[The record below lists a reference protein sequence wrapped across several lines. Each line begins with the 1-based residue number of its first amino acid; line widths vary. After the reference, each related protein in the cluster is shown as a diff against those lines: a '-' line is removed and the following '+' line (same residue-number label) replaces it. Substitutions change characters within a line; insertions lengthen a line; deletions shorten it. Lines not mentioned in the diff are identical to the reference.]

1 MQPNLSLALN
11 LPPEGA
17 LRYFDSLNL
26 PLPANA
32 GEAIAQTAAKARS
45 IAGIYQ
51 QEIVGDLLNS
61 LRQSAAEGTP
71 FATWRKNALAMLRE
85 RGLALDK
92 AGDMVQQS
100 TGEVVG
106 TGLTRHRLQ
115 TIFQTQMTN
124 ARMASLW
131 QKLQENKD
139 ARPYL
144 QYSAINDARTRP
156 AHRALDNV
164 VYPIDD
170 PFWDYFYPP
179 NGFRC
184 RCYVMA
190 LAPRDVARAGLT
202 VSHSSPEQFSEMVI
216 TNRKGQSHTRTR
228 ITLADGR
235 SFTPDKGFDNN
246 VGKNHLAQLGQL
258 QMERAVD
265 LPPRLASMAAGEAL
279 KDERLRKAVSDY
291 LTQAYQMLRTQNR
304 PTNQPIFVGAL
315 PLTILDAMAA
325 ANLRQPEN
333 ALIASSDSLLRHAL
347 RDVKAGVGK
356 TLPEDFWA
364 NIADHLRE
372 PEAVYYDEKGAL
384 LYFYSDP
391 NDKNKLYKV
400 VLTLDYDGFKRSKN
414 PNNGQRENLILN
426 ALDTGTKIDRSGM
439 QWGSYTHISGKK
451 F

>member
-32 GEAIAQTAAKARS
+32 GEAIAQAAAKARS
-45 IAGIYQ
+45 IAGIQQ
-51 QEIVGDLLNS
+51 QEIVGDLFNG

-190 LAPRDVARAGLT
+190 LAPRDVVRAGLT

-228 ITLADGR
+228 ITLDDGR
-235 SFTPDKGFDNN
+235 SFTPDRGFDHN
-246 VGKNHLAQLGQL
+246 VGKSHLAQLGQL

-265 LPPRLASMAAGEAL
+265 LPPRLASMAVGEAL
-279 KDERLRKAVSDY
+279 KDPAFSQAIAQQFRERFDY
-291 LTQAYQMLRTQNR
+291 LQNHFGSNQMLHIGVLSPSVLDALDKRGLMPQSAVISMGDADITHAMREGKIARGQ
-304 PTNQPIFVGAL
+304 AL
-315 PLTILDAMAA
+315 PD
-325 ANLRQPEN
+325 
-333 ALIASSDSLLRHAL
+333 
-347 RDVKAGVGK
+347 DV
-356 TLPEDFWA
+356 
-364 NIADHLRE
+364 LRE
-372 PEAVYYDEKGAL
+372 IPTLLQNPDAVYLQTNKNKPVLWFVYETEKGKLVLLLDRADKKSQRKMNIVITGGKIFSWNASLKQHELIWGKAL
-384 LYFYSDP
+384 ED
-391 NDKNKLYKV
+391 
-400 VLTLDYDGFKRSKN
+400 
-414 PNNGQRENLILN
+414 
-426 ALDTGTKIDRSGM
+426 
-439 QWGSYTHISGKK
+439 
-451 F
+451 

>member
-51 QEIVGDLLNS
+51 QEIVADLLNS

-71 FATWRKNALAMLRE
+71 FATWRKNAMVMLRE

-184 RCYVMA
+184 RCHVMA

-265 LPPRLASMAAGEAL
+265 LPPRLASMAVGEAL
-279 KDERLRKAVSDY
+279 KDPAFSQAIAQQFRERFDY
-291 LTQAYQMLRTQNR
+291 LQNHFGSNQMLHIGVLSPSVLDALDKRGLMPQSAVISMGDADITHAMREGKIARGQ
-304 PTNQPIFVGAL
+304 AL
-315 PLTILDAMAA
+315 PD
-325 ANLRQPEN
+325 
-333 ALIASSDSLLRHAL
+333 DAL
-347 RDVKAGVGK
+347 REIP
-356 TLPEDFWA
+356 TLLQNPD
-364 NIADHLRE
+364 
-372 PEAVYYDEKGAL
+372 AVYLQTNKNKPVLWFVYETEKGKLVLLLDRADKKSQRKMNIVITGGKIFSWNASLKQHELIWGKAL
-384 LYFYSDP
+384 ED
-391 NDKNKLYKV
+391 
-400 VLTLDYDGFKRSKN
+400 
-414 PNNGQRENLILN
+414 
-426 ALDTGTKIDRSGM
+426 
-439 QWGSYTHISGKK
+439 
-451 F
+451 

>member
-184 RCYVMA
+184 RCHVMA

-265 LPPRLASMAAGEAL
+265 LPPRLASMAVGEAL
-279 KDERLRKAVSDY
+279 KDPAFSQAIAQQFRERFDY
-291 LTQAYQMLRTQNR
+291 LQNHFGSNQMLHIGVLSPSVLDALDKRGLMPQSAVISMGDADITHAMREGKIARGQ
-304 PTNQPIFVGAL
+304 AL
-315 PLTILDAMAA
+315 PD
-325 ANLRQPEN
+325 
-333 ALIASSDSLLRHAL
+333 
-347 RDVKAGVGK
+347 DV
-356 TLPEDFWA
+356 
-364 NIADHLRE
+364 LRE
-372 PEAVYYDEKGAL
+372 IPTLLQNPDAVYLQTNKNKPVLWFVYETEKGKLVLLLDRADKKSQRKMNIVITGGKIFSWNASLKQHELIWGKAL
-384 LYFYSDP
+384 ED
-391 NDKNKLYKV
+391 
-400 VLTLDYDGFKRSKN
+400 
-414 PNNGQRENLILN
+414 
-426 ALDTGTKIDRSGM
+426 
-439 QWGSYTHISGKK
+439 
-451 F
+451 

>member
-32 GEAIAQTAAKARS
+32 GEAIAQAAAKARS
-45 IAGIYQ
+45 IAGIQQ
-51 QEIVGDLLNS
+51 QEIVGDLFNG

-184 RCYVMA
+184 RCHVMA

-265 LPPRLASMAAGEAL
+265 LPPRLASMAVGEAL
-279 KDERLRKAVSDY
+279 KDPAFSQAIAQQFRERFDY
-291 LTQAYQMLRTQNR
+291 LQNHFGSNQMLHIGVLSPSVLDALDKRGLMPQSAVISMGDADITHAMREGKIARGQ
-304 PTNQPIFVGAL
+304 AL
-315 PLTILDAMAA
+315 PD
-325 ANLRQPEN
+325 
-333 ALIASSDSLLRHAL
+333 
-347 RDVKAGVGK
+347 DV
-356 TLPEDFWA
+356 
-364 NIADHLRE
+364 LRE
-372 PEAVYYDEKGAL
+372 IPTLLQNPDAVYLQTNKNKPVLWFVYETEKGKLVLLLDRADKKSQRKMNIVITGGKIFSWNASLKQHELIWGKAL
-384 LYFYSDP
+384 ED
-391 NDKNKLYKV
+391 
-400 VLTLDYDGFKRSKN
+400 
-414 PNNGQRENLILN
+414 
-426 ALDTGTKIDRSGM
+426 
-439 QWGSYTHISGKK
+439 
-451 F
+451 

>member
-265 LPPRLASMAAGEAL
+265 LPPRLASMAVGEAL
-279 KDERLRKAVSDY
+279 KDPAFSQAIAQQFRERFDY
-291 LTQAYQMLRTQNR
+291 LQNHFGSNQMLHIGVLSPSVLDALDKRGLMPQSAVISMGDADITHAMREGKIARGQ
-304 PTNQPIFVGAL
+304 AL
-315 PLTILDAMAA
+315 PD
-325 ANLRQPEN
+325 
-333 ALIASSDSLLRHAL
+333 
-347 RDVKAGVGK
+347 DV
-356 TLPEDFWA
+356 
-364 NIADHLRE
+364 LRE
-372 PEAVYYDEKGAL
+372 IPTLLQNPDAVYLQTNKNKPVLWFVYETEKGKLVLLLDRADKKSQQKMNIVITGGKIFSWNASLKQHELIWGKAL
-384 LYFYSDP
+384 ED
-391 NDKNKLYKV
+391 
-400 VLTLDYDGFKRSKN
+400 
-414 PNNGQRENLILN
+414 
-426 ALDTGTKIDRSGM
+426 
-439 QWGSYTHISGKK
+439 
-451 F
+451 

>member
-51 QEIVGDLLNS
+51 QEIVADLLNS

-265 LPPRLASMAAGEAL
+265 LPPRLASMAVGEAL
-279 KDERLRKAVSDY
+279 KDPAFSQAIAQQFRERFDY
-291 LTQAYQMLRTQNR
+291 LQNHFGSNQMLHIGVLSPSVLDALDKRGLMPQSAVISMGDADITHAMREGKIARGQ
-304 PTNQPIFVGAL
+304 AL
-315 PLTILDAMAA
+315 PD
-325 ANLRQPEN
+325 
-333 ALIASSDSLLRHAL
+333 
-347 RDVKAGVGK
+347 DV
-356 TLPEDFWA
+356 
-364 NIADHLRE
+364 LRE
-372 PEAVYYDEKGAL
+372 IPTLLQNPDAVYLQTNKNKPVLWFVYETEKGKLVLLLDRADKKSQRKMNIVITGGKIFSWNASLKQHELIWGKAL
-384 LYFYSDP
+384 ED
-391 NDKNKLYKV
+391 
-400 VLTLDYDGFKRSKN
+400 
-414 PNNGQRENLILN
+414 
-426 ALDTGTKIDRSGM
+426 
-439 QWGSYTHISGKK
+439 
-451 F
+451 

>member
-32 GEAIAQTAAKARS
+32 GEAIAQAAAKARS
-45 IAGIYQ
+45 IAGIQQ
-51 QEIVGDLLNS
+51 QEIVGDLFNG

-265 LPPRLASMAAGEAL
+265 LPPRLASMAVGEAL
-279 KDERLRKAVSDY
+279 KDPAFSQAIAQQFRERFDY
-291 LTQAYQMLRTQNR
+291 LQNHFGSNQMLHIGVLSPSVLDALDKRGLMPQSAVISMGDADITHAMREGKIARGQ
-304 PTNQPIFVGAL
+304 AL
-315 PLTILDAMAA
+315 PD
-325 ANLRQPEN
+325 
-333 ALIASSDSLLRHAL
+333 
-347 RDVKAGVGK
+347 DV
-356 TLPEDFWA
+356 
-364 NIADHLRE
+364 LRE
-372 PEAVYYDEKGAL
+372 IPTLLQNPDAVYLQTNKNKPVLWFVYETEKGKLVLLLDRADKKSQRKMNIVITGGKIFSWNASLKQHELIWGKAL
-384 LYFYSDP
+384 ED
-391 NDKNKLYKV
+391 
-400 VLTLDYDGFKRSKN
+400 
-414 PNNGQRENLILN
+414 
-426 ALDTGTKIDRSGM
+426 
-439 QWGSYTHISGKK
+439 
-451 F
+451 

>member
-32 GEAIAQTAAKARS
+32 GEAIAQAAAKARS

-51 QEIVGDLLNS
+51 QEIVGDLFNG

-184 RCYVMA
+184 RCHVMA

-265 LPPRLASMAAGEAL
+265 LPPRLASMAVGEAL
-279 KDERLRKAVSDY
+279 KDPAFSQAIAQQFRERFDY
-291 LTQAYQMLRTQNR
+291 LQNHFGSNQMLHIGVLSPSVLDALDKRGLMPQSAVISMGDADITHAMREGKIARGQ
-304 PTNQPIFVGAL
+304 AL
-315 PLTILDAMAA
+315 PD
-325 ANLRQPEN
+325 
-333 ALIASSDSLLRHAL
+333 
-347 RDVKAGVGK
+347 DV
-356 TLPEDFWA
+356 
-364 NIADHLRE
+364 LRE
-372 PEAVYYDEKGAL
+372 IPTLLQNPDAVYLQTNKNKPVLWFVYETEKGKLVLLLDRADKKSQRKMNIVITGGKIFSWNASLKQHELIWGKAL
-384 LYFYSDP
+384 ED
-391 NDKNKLYKV
+391 
-400 VLTLDYDGFKRSKN
+400 
-414 PNNGQRENLILN
+414 
-426 ALDTGTKIDRSGM
+426 
-439 QWGSYTHISGKK
+439 
-451 F
+451 

>member
-51 QEIVGDLLNS
+51 QEIVADLLNS

-71 FATWRKNALAMLRE
+71 FATWRKNAMVMLRE

-184 RCYVMA
+184 RCHVMA

-265 LPPRLASMAAGEAL
+265 LPPRLASMAVGEAL
-279 KDERLRKAVSDY
+279 KDPAFSQAIAQQFRERFDY
-291 LTQAYQMLRTQNR
+291 LQNHFGSNQMLHIGVLSPSVLDALDKRGLMPQSAVISMGDADITHAMREGKIARGQ
-304 PTNQPIFVGAL
+304 AL
-315 PLTILDAMAA
+315 PD
-325 ANLRQPEN
+325 
-333 ALIASSDSLLRHAL
+333 
-347 RDVKAGVGK
+347 DV
-356 TLPEDFWA
+356 
-364 NIADHLRE
+364 LRE
-372 PEAVYYDEKGAL
+372 IPTLLQNPDVVYLQTNKNKPVLWFVYETEKGKLVLLLDRADKKSQRKMNIVITGGKIFSWNASLKQHELIWGTAL
-384 LYFYSDP
+384 ED
-391 NDKNKLYKV
+391 
-400 VLTLDYDGFKRSKN
+400 
-414 PNNGQRENLILN
+414 
-426 ALDTGTKIDRSGM
+426 
-439 QWGSYTHISGKK
+439 
-451 F
+451 

>member
-71 FATWRKNALAMLRE
+71 FATWRKNAMVMLRE

-164 VYPIDD
+164 VYHIDD

-190 LAPRDVARAGLT
+190 LAPRDVAREGLT
-202 VSHSSPEQFSEMVI
+202 VSQSRPEQFSEAVI

-228 ITLADGR
+228 ITLDDGR
-235 SFTPDKGFDNN
+235 SFTPDRGFDHN
-246 VGKNHLAQLGQL
+246 VGKSHLAQLGQL

-265 LPPRLASMAAGEAL
+265 LPPRLASIAVGEAL
-279 KDERLRKAVSDY
+279 KQPEIMKNLVAQSTALVQKVMMDKVARGQMLYVGVLPLPVLDELAKRQIEPQSAIIAMSDERVLHALRNNKSNPLPQTFWESLPEKLQEPEMVLLDDAQDRKALFFVYS
-291 LTQAYQMLRTQNR
+291 QAGGKEKLVVTLNYETKSRH
-304 PTNQPIFVGAL
+304 PITGKKEQIVVNIANTGA
-315 PLTILDAMAA
+315 
-325 ANLRQPEN
+325 
-333 ALIASSDSLLRHAL
+333 IASTQSQIDSLLHGF
-347 RDVKAGVGK
+347 DV
-356 TLPEDFWA
+356 LW
-364 NIADHLRE
+364 
-372 PEAVYYDEKGAL
+372 
-384 LYFYSDP
+384 
-391 NDKNKLYKV
+391 
-400 VLTLDYDGFKRSKN
+400 
-414 PNNGQRENLILN
+414 
-426 ALDTGTKIDRSGM
+426 
-439 QWGSYTHISGKK
+439 KK
-451 F
+451 P

>member
-51 QEIVGDLLNS
+51 QEIVADLLNS

-71 FATWRKNALAMLRE
+71 FATWRKNAMVMLRE

-106 TGLTRHRLQ
+106 TGLTRHRSQ

-184 RCYVMA
+184 RCHVMA

-265 LPPRLASMAAGEAL
+265 LPPRLASMAVGEAL
-279 KDERLRKAVSDY
+279 KDPAFSQAIAQQFRERFDY
-291 LTQAYQMLRTQNR
+291 LQNHFGSNQMLHIGVLSPSVLDALDKRGLMPQSAVISMGDADITHAMREGKIARGQ
-304 PTNQPIFVGAL
+304 AL
-315 PLTILDAMAA
+315 PD
-325 ANLRQPEN
+325 
-333 ALIASSDSLLRHAL
+333 
-347 RDVKAGVGK
+347 DV
-356 TLPEDFWA
+356 
-364 NIADHLRE
+364 LRE
-372 PEAVYYDEKGAL
+372 IPTLLQNPDAVYLQTNKNKPVLWFVYETEKGKLVLLLDRADKKSQRKMNIVITGGKIFSWNASLKQHELIWGKAL
-384 LYFYSDP
+384 ED
-391 NDKNKLYKV
+391 
-400 VLTLDYDGFKRSKN
+400 
-414 PNNGQRENLILN
+414 
-426 ALDTGTKIDRSGM
+426 
-439 QWGSYTHISGKK
+439 
-451 F
+451 

>member
-26 PLPANA
+26 PLPASA
-32 GEAIAQTAAKARS
+32 SEALAQATAKARS

-71 FATWRKNALAMLRE
+71 FATWRKNAMVMLRE

-144 QYSAINDARTRP
+144 QYSAINDERTRP
-156 AHRALDNV
+156 AHRALDDL

-184 RCYVMA
+184 RCHVIA

-265 LPPRLASMAAGEAL
+265 LPPRLASMAVGEAL
-279 KDERLRKAVSDY
+279 KDPAFSQAIAQQFRERFDY
-291 LTQAYQMLRTQNR
+291 LQNHFGSNQMLHIGVLSPSVLDALDKRGLMPQSAVISMGDADITHAMREGKIARGQ
-304 PTNQPIFVGAL
+304 AL
-315 PLTILDAMAA
+315 PD
-325 ANLRQPEN
+325 
-333 ALIASSDSLLRHAL
+333 
-347 RDVKAGVGK
+347 DV
-356 TLPEDFWA
+356 
-364 NIADHLRE
+364 LRE
-372 PEAVYYDEKGAL
+372 IPTLLQNPDAVYLQTNKNKPVLWFVYETEKGKLVLLLDRADKKSQRKMNIVITGGKIFSWNASLKQHELIWGKAL
-384 LYFYSDP
+384 ED
-391 NDKNKLYKV
+391 
-400 VLTLDYDGFKRSKN
+400 
-414 PNNGQRENLILN
+414 
-426 ALDTGTKIDRSGM
+426 
-439 QWGSYTHISGKK
+439 
-451 F
+451 

>member
-32 GEAIAQTAAKARS
+32 SEAVAQAATKARS

-71 FATWRKNALAMLRE
+71 FATWRKNAMVMLRE

-184 RCYVMA
+184 RCHVIA

-265 LPPRLASMAAGEAL
+265 LPPRLASMAVGEAL
-279 KDERLRKAVSDY
+279 KDPAFSQAIAQQFRERFDY
-291 LTQAYQMLRTQNR
+291 LQNHFGSNQMLHIGVLSPSVLDALDKRGLMPQSAVISMGDADITHAMREGKIARGQ
-304 PTNQPIFVGAL
+304 AL
-315 PLTILDAMAA
+315 PD
-325 ANLRQPEN
+325 
-333 ALIASSDSLLRHAL
+333 
-347 RDVKAGVGK
+347 DV
-356 TLPEDFWA
+356 
-364 NIADHLRE
+364 LRE
-372 PEAVYYDEKGAL
+372 IPTLLQNPDAVYLQTNKNKPVLWFVYETEKGKLVLLLDRADKKSQRKMNIVITGGKIFSWNASLKQHELIWGKAL
-384 LYFYSDP
+384 ED
-391 NDKNKLYKV
+391 
-400 VLTLDYDGFKRSKN
+400 
-414 PNNGQRENLILN
+414 
-426 ALDTGTKIDRSGM
+426 
-439 QWGSYTHISGKK
+439 
-451 F
+451 

>member
-32 GEAIAQTAAKARS
+32 SEAVAQAATKARS

-144 QYSAINDARTRP
+144 QYSAINDARAPRIGRWIMWCIRLTTPFGIISTRP
-156 AHRALDNV
+156 
-164 VYPIDD
+164 
-170 PFWDYFYPP
+170 
-179 NGFRC
+179 
-184 RCYVMA
+184 MA
-190 LAPRDVARAGLT
+190 
-202 VSHSSPEQFSEMVI
+202 F
-216 TNRKGQSHTRTR
+216 
-228 ITLADGR
+228 
-235 SFTPDKGFDNN
+235 
-246 VGKNHLAQLGQL
+246 
-258 QMERAVD
+258 
-265 LPPRLASMAAGEAL
+265 
-279 KDERLRKAVSDY
+279 
-291 LTQAYQMLRTQNR
+291 
-304 PTNQPIFVGAL
+304 
-315 PLTILDAMAA
+315 AA
-325 ANLRQPEN
+325 A
-333 ALIASSDSLLRHAL
+333 A
-347 RDVKAGVGK
+347 
-356 TLPEDFWA
+356 
-364 NIADHLRE
+364 
-372 PEAVYYDEKGAL
+372 
-384 LYFYSDP
+384 
-391 NDKNKLYKV
+391 
-400 VLTLDYDGFKRSKN
+400 
-414 PNNGQRENLILN
+414 
-426 ALDTGTKIDRSGM
+426 M
-439 QWGSYTHISGKK
+439 
-451 F
+451 

>member
-32 GEAIAQTAAKARS
+32 GEAIAQAAAKARS
-45 IAGIYQ
+45 IAGIQQ
-51 QEIVGDLLNS
+51 QEIVGDLFNG

-106 TGLTRHRLQ
+106 TGLTRHRFQ

-184 RCYVMA
+184 RCHVMA

-265 LPPRLASMAAGEAL
+265 LPPRLASMAVGEAL
-279 KDERLRKAVSDY
+279 KDPAFSQAIAQQFRERFDY
-291 LTQAYQMLRTQNR
+291 LQNHFGSNQMLHIGVLSPSVLDALDKRGLMPQSAVISMGDADITHAMREGKIARGQ
-304 PTNQPIFVGAL
+304 AL
-315 PLTILDAMAA
+315 PD
-325 ANLRQPEN
+325 
-333 ALIASSDSLLRHAL
+333 
-347 RDVKAGVGK
+347 DV
-356 TLPEDFWA
+356 
-364 NIADHLRE
+364 LRE
-372 PEAVYYDEKGAL
+372 IPTLLQNPDAVYLQTNKNKPVLWFVYKTEKGKLVLLLDRADKKSQRKMNIVITGGKIFSWNASLKQHELIWGKAL
-384 LYFYSDP
+384 ED
-391 NDKNKLYKV
+391 
-400 VLTLDYDGFKRSKN
+400 
-414 PNNGQRENLILN
+414 
-426 ALDTGTKIDRSGM
+426 
-439 QWGSYTHISGKK
+439 
-451 F
+451 

>member
-32 GEAIAQTAAKARS
+32 SEAVAQAATKARS

-51 QEIVGDLLNS
+51 QEIVADLLNS
-61 LRQSAAEGTP
+61 LRQSAADGTP
-71 FATWRKNALAMLRE
+71 FATWRKNAMVMLRE

-184 RCYVMA
+184 RCHVIA

-265 LPPRLASMAAGEAL
+265 LPSRLASMAVGEAL
-279 KDERLRKAVSDY
+279 KDPAFSQAIAQQFRERFDY
-291 LTQAYQMLRTQNR
+291 LQNHFGSNQMLHIGVLSPSVLDALDKRGLMPQSAVISMGDADITHAMREGKIARGQ
-304 PTNQPIFVGAL
+304 AL
-315 PLTILDAMAA
+315 PD
-325 ANLRQPEN
+325 
-333 ALIASSDSLLRHAL
+333 
-347 RDVKAGVGK
+347 DV
-356 TLPEDFWA
+356 
-364 NIADHLRE
+364 LRE
-372 PEAVYYDEKGAL
+372 IPTLLQNPDAVYLQTNKNKPVLWFVYETEKGKLVLLLDRADKKSQRKMNIVITGGKIFSWNASLKQHELIWGKAL
-384 LYFYSDP
+384 ED
-391 NDKNKLYKV
+391 
-400 VLTLDYDGFKRSKN
+400 
-414 PNNGQRENLILN
+414 
-426 ALDTGTKIDRSGM
+426 
-439 QWGSYTHISGKK
+439 
-451 F
+451 

>member
-1 MQPNLSLALN
+1 MQPNLSLA
-11 LPPEGA
+11 
-17 LRYFDSLNL
+17 LNL

-265 LPPRLASMAAGEAL
+265 LPPRLASMAVGEAL
-279 KDERLRKAVSDY
+279 KDPAFSQAIAQQFRERFDY
-291 LTQAYQMLRTQNR
+291 LQNHFGSNQMLHIGVLSPSVLDALDKRGLMPQSAVISMGDADITHAMREGKIARGQ
-304 PTNQPIFVGAL
+304 AL
-315 PLTILDAMAA
+315 PD
-325 ANLRQPEN
+325 
-333 ALIASSDSLLRHAL
+333 
-347 RDVKAGVGK
+347 DV
-356 TLPEDFWA
+356 
-364 NIADHLRE
+364 LRE
-372 PEAVYYDEKGAL
+372 IPTLLQNPDAVYLQTNKNKPVLWFVYETEKGKLVLLLDRADKKSQRKMNIVITGGKIFSWNASLKQHELIWGKAL
-384 LYFYSDP
+384 ED
-391 NDKNKLYKV
+391 
-400 VLTLDYDGFKRSKN
+400 
-414 PNNGQRENLILN
+414 
-426 ALDTGTKIDRSGM
+426 
-439 QWGSYTHISGKK
+439 
-451 F
+451 

>member
-184 RCYVMA
+184 RCHVIA

-279 KDERLRKAVSDY
+279 KDPAFSQAIAQQFRERFDY
-291 LTQAYQMLRTQNR
+291 LQNHFGSNQMLHIGVLSPSVLDALDKRGLMPQSAVISMGDADITHAMREGKIARGQ
-304 PTNQPIFVGAL
+304 AL
-315 PLTILDAMAA
+315 PDDVLREIPTLLQNPDAVYLQTNKNKPVLWFVYETEKGKLVLLLDRADKKSQRKM
-325 ANLRQPEN
+325 NIVITGGKIFSWN
-333 ALIASSDSLLRHAL
+333 ASLKQHELIW
-347 RDVKAGVGK
+347 GK
-356 TLPEDFWA
+356 TLED
-364 NIADHLRE
+364 
-372 PEAVYYDEKGAL
+372 
-384 LYFYSDP
+384 
-391 NDKNKLYKV
+391 
-400 VLTLDYDGFKRSKN
+400 
-414 PNNGQRENLILN
+414 
-426 ALDTGTKIDRSGM
+426 
-439 QWGSYTHISGKK
+439 
-451 F
+451 

>member
-51 QEIVGDLLNS
+51 QEIVGDLLHS

-71 FATWRKNALAMLRE
+71 FATWRKNAMVMLRE

-184 RCYVMA
+184 RCHVIA
-190 LAPRDVARAGLT
+190 LAPLDVARAGLT

-265 LPPRLASMAAGEAL
+265 LPPRLASMAVGEAL
-279 KDERLRKAVSDY
+279 KDPAFSQAIAQQFRERFDY
-291 LTQAYQMLRTQNR
+291 LQNHFGSNQMLHIGVLSPSVLDALDKRGLMPQSAVISMGDADITHAMREGKIARGQ
-304 PTNQPIFVGAL
+304 AL
-315 PLTILDAMAA
+315 PD
-325 ANLRQPEN
+325 
-333 ALIASSDSLLRHAL
+333 
-347 RDVKAGVGK
+347 DV
-356 TLPEDFWA
+356 
-364 NIADHLRE
+364 LRE
-372 PEAVYYDEKGAL
+372 IPTLLQNPDAVYLQTNKNKPVLWFVYETEKGKLVLLLDRADKKSQRKMNIVITGGKIFSWNASLKQHELIWGKAL
-384 LYFYSDP
+384 ED
-391 NDKNKLYKV
+391 
-400 VLTLDYDGFKRSKN
+400 
-414 PNNGQRENLILN
+414 
-426 ALDTGTKIDRSGM
+426 
-439 QWGSYTHISGKK
+439 
-451 F
+451 

>member
-32 GEAIAQTAAKARS
+32 GEAIAQAAAKARS
-45 IAGIYQ
+45 IAGIQQ
-51 QEIVGDLLNS
+51 QEIVGDLFNG

-184 RCYVMA
+184 RCHVMA

-202 VSHSSPEQFSEMVI
+202 VSHSSPEQFREMVI

-258 QMERAVD
+258 QMERAAW
-265 LPPRLASMAAGEAL
+265 R
-279 KDERLRKAVSDY
+279 
-291 LTQAYQMLRTQNR
+291 
-304 PTNQPIFVGAL
+304 
-315 PLTILDAMAA
+315 
-325 ANLRQPEN
+325 
-333 ALIASSDSLLRHAL
+333 
-347 RDVKAGVGK
+347 
-356 TLPEDFWA
+356 
-364 NIADHLRE
+364 
-372 PEAVYYDEKGAL
+372 
-384 LYFYSDP
+384 
-391 NDKNKLYKV
+391 
-400 VLTLDYDGFKRSKN
+400 
-414 PNNGQRENLILN
+414 
-426 ALDTGTKIDRSGM
+426 
-439 QWGSYTHISGKK
+439 WGRR
-451 F
+451 

>member
-32 GEAIAQTAAKARS
+32 SEAVAQAATKARS

-51 QEIVGDLLNS
+51 QEIVADLLNS

-71 FATWRKNALAMLRE
+71 FATWRKNAMVMLRE

-184 RCYVMA
+184 RCHVMA

-265 LPPRLASMAAGEAL
+265 LPPRLASMAVGEAL
-279 KDERLRKAVSDY
+279 KDPAFSQAIAQQFRERFDY
-291 LTQAYQMLRTQNR
+291 LQNHFGSNQMLHIGVLSPSVLDALDKRGLMPQSAVISMGDADITHAMREGKIARGQ
-304 PTNQPIFVGAL
+304 AL
-315 PLTILDAMAA
+315 PD
-325 ANLRQPEN
+325 
-333 ALIASSDSLLRHAL
+333 
-347 RDVKAGVGK
+347 DV
-356 TLPEDFWA
+356 
-364 NIADHLRE
+364 LRE
-372 PEAVYYDEKGAL
+372 IPTLLQNPDAVYLQTNKNKPVLWFVYETEKGKLVLLLDRADKKSQRKMNIVITGGKIFSWNASLKQHELIWGTAL
-384 LYFYSDP
+384 ED
-391 NDKNKLYKV
+391 
-400 VLTLDYDGFKRSKN
+400 
-414 PNNGQRENLILN
+414 
-426 ALDTGTKIDRSGM
+426 
-439 QWGSYTHISGKK
+439 
-451 F
+451 

>member
-32 GEAIAQTAAKARS
+32 GEAIAQTATKARS

-51 QEIVGDLLNS
+51 QEIVADLLNS

-184 RCYVMA
+184 RCHVMA

-228 ITLADGR
+228 ITLDDGR
-235 SFTPDKGFDNN
+235 SFTPDRGFDHN
-246 VGKNHLAQLGQL
+246 VGKSHLAQLGQL

-265 LPPRLASMAAGEAL
+265 LPPRLASMAVGEAL
-279 KDERLRKAVSDY
+279 KDPAFSQAIAQQFRERFDY
-291 LTQAYQMLRTQNR
+291 LQNHFGSNQMLHIGVLSPSVLDALDKRGLMPQSAVISMGDADITHAMREGKIERGQ
-304 PTNQPIFVGAL
+304 AL
-315 PLTILDAMAA
+315 PD
-325 ANLRQPEN
+325 
-333 ALIASSDSLLRHAL
+333 
-347 RDVKAGVGK
+347 DV
-356 TLPEDFWA
+356 
-364 NIADHLRE
+364 LRE
-372 PEAVYYDEKGAL
+372 IPTLLQNPDAVYLQTNKNKPVLWFVYETEKGKLVLLLDRADKKSQRKMNIVITGGKIFSWNASLKQHELIWGKAL
-384 LYFYSDP
+384 ED
-391 NDKNKLYKV
+391 
-400 VLTLDYDGFKRSKN
+400 
-414 PNNGQRENLILN
+414 
-426 ALDTGTKIDRSGM
+426 
-439 QWGSYTHISGKK
+439 
-451 F
+451 

>member
-32 GEAIAQTAAKARS
+32 GEAIAQAAAKARS
-45 IAGIYQ
+45 IAGIQQ
-51 QEIVGDLLNS
+51 QEIVGDLFNG

-184 RCYVMA
+184 RCHVMA

-265 LPPRLASMAAGEAL
+265 LPPRLASMAVGQAL
-279 KDERLRKAVSDY
+279 KDPAFSQAIAQQFRERFDY
-291 LTQAYQMLRTQNR
+291 LQNHFGSNQMLHIGVLSPSVLDALDKRGLMPQSAVISMGDADITHAMREGKIARGQ
-304 PTNQPIFVGAL
+304 AL
-315 PLTILDAMAA
+315 PD
-325 ANLRQPEN
+325 
-333 ALIASSDSLLRHAL
+333 
-347 RDVKAGVGK
+347 DV
-356 TLPEDFWA
+356 
-364 NIADHLRE
+364 LRE
-372 PEAVYYDEKGAL
+372 IPTLLQNPDAVYLQTNKNKPVLWFVYETEKGKLVLLLDRADKKSQRKMNIVITGGKIFSWNASLKQHELIWGKAL
-384 LYFYSDP
+384 ED
-391 NDKNKLYKV
+391 
-400 VLTLDYDGFKRSKN
+400 
-414 PNNGQRENLILN
+414 
-426 ALDTGTKIDRSGM
+426 
-439 QWGSYTHISGKK
+439 
-451 F
+451 

>member
-144 QYSAINDARTRP
+144 QYSAINDERTRP
-156 AHRALDNV
+156 AHRALDDL

-184 RCYVMA
+184 RCHVIA

-235 SFTPDKGFDNN
+235 SFTPDKGFDNK
-246 VGKNHLAQLGQL
+246 VGKNHVAQLGQL

-265 LPPRLASMAAGEAL
+265 LPPRLASMAVGEAL
-279 KDERLRKAVSDY
+279 KDPAFSQAIAQQFRERFDY
-291 LTQAYQMLRTQNR
+291 LQNHFGSNQMLHIGVLSPSVLDALDKRGLMPQSAVISMGDADITHAMREGKIARGQ
-304 PTNQPIFVGAL
+304 AL
-315 PLTILDAMAA
+315 PD
-325 ANLRQPEN
+325 
-333 ALIASSDSLLRHAL
+333 
-347 RDVKAGVGK
+347 DV
-356 TLPEDFWA
+356 
-364 NIADHLRE
+364 LRE
-372 PEAVYYDEKGAL
+372 IPTLLQNPDAVYLQTNKNKPVLWFVYETEKGKLVL
-384 LYFYSDP
+384 LL
-391 NDKNKLYKV
+391 DK
-400 VLTLDYDGFKRSKN
+400 
-414 PNNGQRENLILN
+414 
-426 ALDTGTKIDRSGM
+426 
-439 QWGSYTHISGKK
+439 
-451 F
+451 

>member
-32 GEAIAQTAAKARS
+32 SEAVAQAATKARS

-61 LRQSAAEGTP
+61 LRQSTAEGTP

-265 LPPRLASMAAGEAL
+265 LPPRLASMAVGEAL
-279 KDERLRKAVSDY
+279 KDPAFSQAIAQQFRERFDY
-291 LTQAYQMLRTQNR
+291 LQNHFGSNQMLHIGVLSPSVLDALDKRGLMPQSAVISMGDADITHAMREGKIARGQ
-304 PTNQPIFVGAL
+304 AL
-315 PLTILDAMAA
+315 PD
-325 ANLRQPEN
+325 
-333 ALIASSDSLLRHAL
+333 
-347 RDVKAGVGK
+347 DV
-356 TLPEDFWA
+356 
-364 NIADHLRE
+364 LRE
-372 PEAVYYDEKGAL
+372 IPTLLQNPDAVYLQTNKNKPVLWFVYETEKGKLVLLLDRADKKSQRKMNIVITGGKIFSWNASLKQHELIWGTAL
-384 LYFYSDP
+384 ED
-391 NDKNKLYKV
+391 
-400 VLTLDYDGFKRSKN
+400 
-414 PNNGQRENLILN
+414 
-426 ALDTGTKIDRSGM
+426 
-439 QWGSYTHISGKK
+439 
-451 F
+451 

>member
-32 GEAIAQTAAKARS
+32 GEAIAQAAAKARS
-45 IAGIYQ
+45 IAGIQQ
-51 QEIVGDLLNS
+51 QEIVGDLFNS
-61 LRQSAAEGTP
+61 LRQSAADGTP
-71 FATWRKNALAMLRE
+71 FATWRKNMLTMLRE

-115 TIFQTQMTN
+115 TIYRTNMTN

-144 QYSAINDARTRP
+144 QYSAINDMRTRKT
-156 AHRALDNV
+156 HLALDDL

-184 RCYVMA
+184 RCHVIA

-265 LPPRLASMAAGEAL
+265 LPPRLASMAVGEAL
-279 KDERLRKAVSDY
+279 KDPAFSQISSCCFKDAFQLKILPPVITIFIFRWLFLSALSKSS
-291 LTQAYQMLRTQNR
+291 
-304 PTNQPIFVGAL
+304 TNFPFSV
-315 PLTILDAMAA
+315 
-325 ANLRQPEN
+325 
-333 ALIASSDSLLRHAL
+333 
-347 RDVKAGVGK
+347 
-356 TLPEDFWA
+356 
-364 NIADHLRE
+364 
-372 PEAVYYDEKGAL
+372 
-384 LYFYSDP
+384 
-391 NDKNKLYKV
+391 
-400 VLTLDYDGFKRSKN
+400 
-414 PNNGQRENLILN
+414 
-426 ALDTGTKIDRSGM
+426 
-439 QWGSYTHISGKK
+439 SYTNHKTGLFLFVCKYTASGFCSRVGISRNTSSGKACPRAIFPSRIAWVISASPMLITADCGIK
-451 F
+451 PRLSNASKTDGDNTPICSI

>member
-32 GEAIAQTAAKARS
+32 GEAIAQAAAKARS
-45 IAGIYQ
+45 IAGIQQ
-51 QEIVGDLLNS
+51 QEIVGDLFNS

-71 FATWRKNALAMLRE
+71 FATWRKNMLTMLRE

-115 TIFQTQMTN
+115 TIYRTNMTN

-144 QYSAINDARTRP
+144 QYSAINDMRTRKT
-156 AHRALDNV
+156 HLALDDL

-184 RCYVMA
+184 RCHVMA
-190 LAPRDVARAGLT
+190 LAPRDVARSGLT
-202 VSHSSPEQFSEMVI
+202 VSHSQPEQFSEITI

-279 KDERLRKAVSDY
+279 KDPAFSQAIAQQFRERFDY
-291 LTQAYQMLRTQNR
+291 LQNHFGSNQMLHIGVLSPSVLDALDKRGLMPQSAVISMGDADITHAMREGKIARGQ
-304 PTNQPIFVGAL
+304 AL
-315 PLTILDAMAA
+315 PDDVLREIPTLLQNPDAVYLQTNKNKPVLWFVYETEKGKLVLLLDRADKKSQRKM
-325 ANLRQPEN
+325 NIVITGGKIFSWN
-333 ALIASSDSLLRHAL
+333 ASLKQHELIW
-347 RDVKAGVGK
+347 GK
-356 TLPEDFWA
+356 TLED
-364 NIADHLRE
+364 
-372 PEAVYYDEKGAL
+372 
-384 LYFYSDP
+384 
-391 NDKNKLYKV
+391 
-400 VLTLDYDGFKRSKN
+400 
-414 PNNGQRENLILN
+414 
-426 ALDTGTKIDRSGM
+426 
-439 QWGSYTHISGKK
+439 
-451 F
+451 

>member
-51 QEIVGDLLNS
+51 QEIVADLLNS

-71 FATWRKNALAMLRE
+71 FATWRKNAMVMLRE

-184 RCYVMA
+184 RCHVMA

-265 LPPRLASMAAGEAL
+265 LPPRLASMAVGEAL
-279 KDERLRKAVSDY
+279 KDPAFSQAIAQQFRERFDY
-291 LTQAYQMLRTQNR
+291 LQNHFGSNQMLHIGVLSPSVLDALDKRGLMPQSAVISMGDADITHAMREGKIARGQ
-304 PTNQPIFVGAL
+304 AL
-315 PLTILDAMAA
+315 PD
-325 ANLRQPEN
+325 
-333 ALIASSDSLLRHAL
+333 
-347 RDVKAGVGK
+347 DV
-356 TLPEDFWA
+356 
-364 NIADHLRE
+364 LRE
-372 PEAVYYDEKGAL
+372 IPTLLQNPDAVYLQTNKNKPVLWFVYETEKGKLVLLLDRADKKSQRKMNIVITGGKIFSWNASLKQHELIWGKAL
-384 LYFYSDP
+384 ED
-391 NDKNKLYKV
+391 
-400 VLTLDYDGFKRSKN
+400 
-414 PNNGQRENLILN
+414 
-426 ALDTGTKIDRSGM
+426 
-439 QWGSYTHISGKK
+439 
-451 F
+451 

>member
-51 QEIVGDLLNS
+51 QEIVADLLNS

-71 FATWRKNALAMLRE
+71 FATWRKNAMVMLRE

-184 RCYVMA
+184 RCHVMA

-246 VGKNHLAQLGQL
+246 VGKNHLVQLGQL

-265 LPPRLASMAAGEAL
+265 LPPRLASMAVGEAL
-279 KDERLRKAVSDY
+279 KDPAFSQAIAQQFRERFDY
-291 LTQAYQMLRTQNR
+291 LQNHFGSNQMLHIGVLSPSVLDALDKRGLMPQSAVISMGDADITHAMREGKIARGQ
-304 PTNQPIFVGAL
+304 AL
-315 PLTILDAMAA
+315 PD
-325 ANLRQPEN
+325 
-333 ALIASSDSLLRHAL
+333 
-347 RDVKAGVGK
+347 DV
-356 TLPEDFWA
+356 
-364 NIADHLRE
+364 LRE
-372 PEAVYYDEKGAL
+372 IPTLLQNPDAVYLQTNKNKPVLWFVYETEKGKLVL
-384 LYFYSDP
+384 LLDRA
-391 NDKNKLYKV
+391 DKK
-400 VLTLDYDGFKRSKN
+400 S
-414 PNNGQRENLILN
+414 QRKMNIVITGGKIFSWNASLKQHELILGK
-426 ALDTGTKIDRSGM
+426 ALED
-439 QWGSYTHISGKK
+439 
-451 F
+451 

>member
-32 GEAIAQTAAKARS
+32 SEAVAQAATKARS

-279 KDERLRKAVSDY
+279 KDPAFSQAIAQQFRERFDY
-291 LTQAYQMLRTQNR
+291 LQNHFGSNQMLHIGVLSPSVLDALDKRGLMPQSAVISMGDADITHAMREGKIARGQ
-304 PTNQPIFVGAL
+304 AL
-315 PLTILDAMAA
+315 PD
-325 ANLRQPEN
+325 
-333 ALIASSDSLLRHAL
+333 
-347 RDVKAGVGK
+347 DV
-356 TLPEDFWA
+356 
-364 NIADHLRE
+364 LRE
-372 PEAVYYDEKGAL
+372 IPTLLQNPDAVYLQTNKNKPVLWFVYETEKGKLVLLLDRADKKSQRKMNIVITGGKIFSWNASLKQHELIWGKAL
-384 LYFYSDP
+384 ED
-391 NDKNKLYKV
+391 
-400 VLTLDYDGFKRSKN
+400 
-414 PNNGQRENLILN
+414 
-426 ALDTGTKIDRSGM
+426 
-439 QWGSYTHISGKK
+439 
-451 F
+451 

>member
-51 QEIVGDLLNS
+51 QEIVADLLNS

-71 FATWRKNALAMLRE
+71 FATWRKNAMVMLRE

-184 RCYVMA
+184 RCHVMA

-265 LPPRLASMAAGEAL
+265 LPPRLASMAVGEAL
-279 KDERLRKAVSDY
+279 KDPAFSQAIAQQFRERFDY
-291 LTQAYQMLRTQNR
+291 LQNHFGSNQMLHIGVLSPSVLDALDKRGLMPQSAVISMGDADITHAMREGKIARGQ
-304 PTNQPIFVGAL
+304 AL
-315 PLTILDAMAA
+315 PD
-325 ANLRQPEN
+325 
-333 ALIASSDSLLRHAL
+333 
-347 RDVKAGVGK
+347 DV
-356 TLPEDFWA
+356 
-364 NIADHLRE
+364 LRE
-372 PEAVYYDEKGAL
+372 IPTLLQNPDAVYLQTNKNKPVLWFVYETEKGKLVLLLDRADKKSQRKMNIVITGGKIFSWNASLKQHELIWGTAL
-384 LYFYSDP
+384 ED
-391 NDKNKLYKV
+391 
-400 VLTLDYDGFKRSKN
+400 
-414 PNNGQRENLILN
+414 
-426 ALDTGTKIDRSGM
+426 
-439 QWGSYTHISGKK
+439 
-451 F
+451 

>member
-32 GEAIAQTAAKARS
+32 GEAIAQAAAKARS
-45 IAGIYQ
+45 IAGIQQ
-51 QEIVGDLLNS
+51 QEIVGDLFNG

-106 TGLTRHRLQ
+106 TGLTRHRFQ

-184 RCYVMA
+184 RCHVMA

-265 LPPRLASMAAGEAL
+265 LPPRLASMAVGEAL
-279 KDERLRKAVSDY
+279 KDPAFSQAIAQQFRERFDY
-291 LTQAYQMLRTQNR
+291 LQNHFGSNQMLHIGVLSPSVLDALDKRGLMPQSAVISMGDADITHAMREGKIARGQ
-304 PTNQPIFVGAL
+304 AL
-315 PLTILDAMAA
+315 PD
-325 ANLRQPEN
+325 
-333 ALIASSDSLLRHAL
+333 
-347 RDVKAGVGK
+347 DV
-356 TLPEDFWA
+356 
-364 NIADHLRE
+364 LRE
-372 PEAVYYDEKGAL
+372 IPTLLQNPDAVYLQTNKNKPVLWFVYETEKGKLVLLLDRADKKSQRKMNIVITGGKIFSWNASLKQHELIWGKAL
-384 LYFYSDP
+384 ED
-391 NDKNKLYKV
+391 
-400 VLTLDYDGFKRSKN
+400 
-414 PNNGQRENLILN
+414 
-426 ALDTGTKIDRSGM
+426 
-439 QWGSYTHISGKK
+439 
-451 F
+451 

>member
-32 GEAIAQTAAKARS
+32 GEAIAQAAAKARS
-45 IAGIYQ
+45 IAGIQQ
-51 QEIVGDLLNS
+51 QEIVGDLFNS

-71 FATWRKNALAMLRE
+71 FATWRKNMLTMLRE

-115 TIFQTQMTN
+115 TIYRTNMTN

-144 QYSAINDARTRP
+144 QYSAINDMRTRKT
-156 AHRALDNV
+156 HLALDDL

-184 RCYVMA
+184 RCHVIA

-265 LPPRLASMAAGEAL
+265 LPPWLASMAVGEAL
-279 KDERLRKAVSDY
+279 KDPAFSQAIAQQFRERFDY
-291 LTQAYQMLRTQNR
+291 LQNHFGSNQMLHIGVLSPSVLDALDKRGLMPQSAVISMGDADITHAMREGKIARGQ
-304 PTNQPIFVGAL
+304 AL
-315 PLTILDAMAA
+315 PD
-325 ANLRQPEN
+325 
-333 ALIASSDSLLRHAL
+333 
-347 RDVKAGVGK
+347 DV
-356 TLPEDFWA
+356 
-364 NIADHLRE
+364 LRE
-372 PEAVYYDEKGAL
+372 IPTLLQNPDAVYLQTNKNKPVLWFVYETEKGKLVLLLDRADKKSQRKMNIVITGGKIFSWNASLKQHELIWGKAL
-384 LYFYSDP
+384 ED
-391 NDKNKLYKV
+391 
-400 VLTLDYDGFKRSKN
+400 
-414 PNNGQRENLILN
+414 
-426 ALDTGTKIDRSGM
+426 
-439 QWGSYTHISGKK
+439 
-451 F
+451 

>member
-51 QEIVGDLLNS
+51 QEIVADLLNS

-71 FATWRKNALAMLRE
+71 FATWRKNAMVMLRE

-184 RCYVMA
+184 RCHVMA
-190 LAPRDVARAGLT
+190 LAPRDVARSGLT
-202 VSHSSPEQFSEMVI
+202 VSHSQPEQFSEITI

-228 ITLADGR
+228 ITLDDGR
-235 SFTPDKGFDNN
+235 SFTPDRGFDHN
-246 VGKNHLAQLGQL
+246 VGKSHLAQLGQL

-265 LPPRLASMAAGEAL
+265 LPPRLARMAVGEAL
-279 KDERLRKAVSDY
+279 KDPAFSQAIAQQFRERFDY
-291 LTQAYQMLRTQNR
+291 LQNHFGSNQMLHIGVLSPSVLDALDKRGLMPQSAVISMGDADITHAMREGKIARGQ
-304 PTNQPIFVGAL
+304 AL
-315 PLTILDAMAA
+315 PD
-325 ANLRQPEN
+325 
-333 ALIASSDSLLRHAL
+333 
-347 RDVKAGVGK
+347 DV
-356 TLPEDFWA
+356 
-364 NIADHLRE
+364 LRE
-372 PEAVYYDEKGAL
+372 IPTLLQNPDAVYLQTNKNKPVLWFVYETEKGKLVLLLDRADKKSQRKMNIVITGGKIFSWNASLKQHELIWGKAL
-384 LYFYSDP
+384 ED
-391 NDKNKLYKV
+391 
-400 VLTLDYDGFKRSKN
+400 
-414 PNNGQRENLILN
+414 
-426 ALDTGTKIDRSGM
+426 
-439 QWGSYTHISGKK
+439 
-451 F
+451 

>member
-1 MQPNLSLALN
+1 
-11 LPPEGA
+11 
-17 LRYFDSLNL
+17 
-26 PLPANA
+26 
-32 GEAIAQTAAKARS
+32 
-45 IAGIYQ
+45 
-51 QEIVGDLLNS
+51 
-61 LRQSAAEGTP
+61 
-71 FATWRKNALAMLRE
+71 
-85 RGLALDK
+85 
-92 AGDMVQQS
+92 MVQQS

-184 RCYVMA
+184 RCHVIA

-265 LPPRLASMAAGEAL
+265 LPPRLASMAVGEAL
-279 KDERLRKAVSDY
+279 KDPAFSQAIAQQFRERFDY
-291 LTQAYQMLRTQNR
+291 LQNHFGSNQMLHIGVLSPSVLDALDKRGLMPQSAVISMGDADITHAMREGKIARGQ
-304 PTNQPIFVGAL
+304 AL
-315 PLTILDAMAA
+315 PD
-325 ANLRQPEN
+325 
-333 ALIASSDSLLRHAL
+333 
-347 RDVKAGVGK
+347 DV
-356 TLPEDFWA
+356 
-364 NIADHLRE
+364 LRE
-372 PEAVYYDEKGAL
+372 IPTLLQNPDAVYLQTNKNKPVLWFVYETEKGKLVLLLDRADKKSQRKMNIVITGGKIFSWNASLKQHELIWGKAL
-384 LYFYSDP
+384 ED
-391 NDKNKLYKV
+391 
-400 VLTLDYDGFKRSKN
+400 
-414 PNNGQRENLILN
+414 
-426 ALDTGTKIDRSGM
+426 
-439 QWGSYTHISGKK
+439 
-451 F
+451 

>member
-32 GEAIAQTAAKARS
+32 SEAVAQAATKARS

-61 LRQSAAEGTP
+61 LRQSTAEGTP

-265 LPPRLASMAAGEAL
+265 LPPRLASMAVGEAL
-279 KDERLRKAVSDY
+279 KDPAFSQAIAQQFRERFDY
-291 LTQAYQMLRTQNR
+291 LQNHFGSNQMLHIGVLSPSVLDALDKRGLMPQSAVISMGDADITHAMREGKIARGQ
-304 PTNQPIFVGAL
+304 AL
-315 PLTILDAMAA
+315 PDDVLREIPTLLQNPDAVYLQTNKNKPVLWFVYETEKGKWVRILDRADKKSQRKM
-325 ANLRQPEN
+325 NIVITGGKIFSWN
-333 ALIASSDSLLRHAL
+333 ASLKQHELIWGTAL
-347 RDVKAGVGK
+347 
-356 TLPEDFWA
+356 ED
-364 NIADHLRE
+364 
-372 PEAVYYDEKGAL
+372 
-384 LYFYSDP
+384 
-391 NDKNKLYKV
+391 
-400 VLTLDYDGFKRSKN
+400 
-414 PNNGQRENLILN
+414 
-426 ALDTGTKIDRSGM
+426 
-439 QWGSYTHISGKK
+439 
-451 F
+451 

>member
-51 QEIVGDLLNS
+51 QEIVADLLNS

-71 FATWRKNALAMLRE
+71 FATWRKNAMVMLRE

-265 LPPRLASMAAGEAL
+265 LPPRLASMAVGEAL
-279 KDERLRKAVSDY
+279 KDPAFSQAIAQQFRERFDY
-291 LTQAYQMLRTQNR
+291 LQNHFGSNQMLHIGVLSPSVLDALDKRGLMPQSAVISMGDADITHAMREGKIARGQ
-304 PTNQPIFVGAL
+304 AL
-315 PLTILDAMAA
+315 PD
-325 ANLRQPEN
+325 
-333 ALIASSDSLLRHAL
+333 
-347 RDVKAGVGK
+347 DV
-356 TLPEDFWA
+356 
-364 NIADHLRE
+364 LRE
-372 PEAVYYDEKGAL
+372 IPTLLQNPDAVYLQTNKNKPVLWFVYETEKGKLVLLLDRADKKSQRKMNIVITGGKIFSWNASLKQHELIWGKAL
-384 LYFYSDP
+384 ED
-391 NDKNKLYKV
+391 
-400 VLTLDYDGFKRSKN
+400 
-414 PNNGQRENLILN
+414 
-426 ALDTGTKIDRSGM
+426 
-439 QWGSYTHISGKK
+439 
-451 F
+451 